1 MPTRNI
7 VLSEAQESL
16 IQDLVDTGRYRNV
29 GEVIR
34 AGLHLLQ
41 GSEAERT
48 GQGPEII
55 GAVRPPPAAPAD
67 GAKAIGK

>member
-1 MPTRNI
+1 MPTLNI

-16 IQDLVDTGRYRNV
+16 IQDLVDTGRYRNA

-41 GSEAERT
+41 TNEADHTVFDLGLT
-48 GQGPEII
+48 GRL
-55 GAVRPPPAAPAD
+55 RPSPAD
-67 GAKAIGK
+67 RRR

>member
-16 IQDLVDTGRYRNV
+16 IQDLVDTGRYRNA

-34 AGLHLLQ
+34 AGLHLLLRD
-41 GSEAERT
+41 SEAET
-48 GQGPEII
+48 
-55 GAVRPPPAAPAD
+55 VDRPPDAPSGVVPPAA
-67 GAKAIGK
+67 